1 MVTYSQH
8 QWISFLRPNARALS
22 LISSGDGGLTI
33 FDGNTMYERFTQ
45 KKKQIMTITRID
57 QNCISE
63 KQSHSLDKHL
73 RQMAML
79 MKGLG
84 QQRKQTV
91 SGKKKCKIFGAMHQ
105 VHIATSYSSIEII

>member
-22 LISSGDGGLTI
+22 LISSGDEGLTV

-45 KKKQIMTITRID
+45 KRKQNMTITRID

-63 KQSHSLDKHL
+63 KTEPHL
-73 RQMAML
+73 RQTLKTDGHAHDRTWPT
-79 MKGLG
+79 KKTNSFR
-84 QQRKQTV
+84 RKKTA
-91 SGKKKCKIFGAMHQ
+91 KF
-105 VHIATSYSSIEII
+105 